1 MLAHVV
7 GRKRP
12 GSMRGAR
19 EVEVDATPVVATTVA
34 AAAAAGAGVPAAAD
48 AVVAAPAPPAPP
60 AADPLAALK
69 TAKAML
75 DAQLKN

>member
-1 MLAHVV
+1 MAHVV

-48 AVVAAPAPPAPP
+48 AVVAAPAPPA
-60 AADPLAALK
+60 ADPLAALK